1 MTFLPFPMSFQQHSS
16 LAGALRP
23 LSLALALA
31 LAGLAL
37 TACGGSDKAESAAAS
52 ASTADASAALDPM
65 EVVVPPEMAG
75 NFKTAAVA
83 KADMA
88 AMLEIAGRIEANER
102 KVVRIGAAVSGRVTE
117 VLADIGDRVKPGQV
131 LARVASP
138 ELTTAQLAY
147 MRASAAAT
155 LAERAVERA
164 RQLIAADVI
173 GSAELQRRESEV
185 QIARAE
191 LRAAGDQLKLMG
203 IAPEALERL
212 RAQGSLAHHAAV
224 LATTAGIVIER
235 QVSQGQVAQPGDPLF
250 TVADL
255 SSVWVVGAI
264 PEQMARSVQA
274 GQGVQIEVP
283 ALGLT
288 QADEQLA
295 GKIVYV
301 GDTVSPDTRT
311 VTIRTQV
318 DNASHALKPQML
330 ATMRIQAATEQV
342 LAIPAAAVVREND
355 RDHVYVKK
363 AENHYRLTPVELG
376 AVSSG
381 MRSVLKGLA
390 QGEQIVVEG
399 AFHLNNERKRAEL
412 E

>member
-1 MTFLPFPMSFQQHSS
+1 MFSHQNS
-16 LAGALRP
+16 LAA
-23 LSLALALA
+23 ALA
-31 LAGLAL
+31 LAGLLTL
-37 TACGGSDKAESAAAS
+37 TACGKDEKSAPAPAAAE
-52 ASTADASAALDPM
+52 AQATLDSM
-65 EVVVPPEMAG
+65 EVVVPAAMAG
-75 NFKTAAVA
+75 NFKTAPVAQSDLVAVQ
-83 KADMA
+83 
-88 AMLEIAGRIEANER
+88 EIAGRIEANER
-102 KVVRIGAAVSGRVTE
+102 KVTRIGAAVTGRVTE
-117 VLADIGDRVKPGQV
+117 VLAETGDRVKPGQV

-147 MRASAAAT
+147 MRASANAT
-155 LAERAVERA
+155 LAERSVERA

-203 IAPEALERL
+203 LSGDALTRL
-212 RAQGSLAHHAAV
+212 RGQGNVAPNAAIT
-224 LATTAGIVIER
+224 ASSAGIVIER

-255 SSVWVVGAI
+255 SNVWVVGAL
-264 PEQMARSVQA
+264 PEQTARSVRA
-274 GQGVQIEVP
+274 GQSVQVDVP

-288 QADEQLA
+288 VEEEPIS
-295 GKIVYV
+295 GKIIYV
-301 GDTVSPDTRT
+301 GDTVSADTRT

-318 DNASHALKPQML
+318 DNKDLALKPQML
-330 ATMRIQAATEQV
+330 ATMKIQGAVQKT
-342 LAIPAAAVVREND
+342 LAVPAAAVVREND
-355 RDHVYVKK
+355 KDHVYVKK

-376 AVSSG
+376 VASG
-381 MRSVLKGLA
+381 GLRPVLKGL
-390 QGEQIVVEG
+390 GEGSQIVVEG